1 MPIYCFSTNEGETVE
16 RFFRMGEAPQS
27 IRLDSGQVATRDYR
41 AERIGMP
48 ARKGWP
54 IECFASGVHANQAG
68 ELREFFRRHGESIHV
83 TSDGNPVYTSPAQRK
98 RALKLRGMCDRSS
111 FC

>member
-1 MPIYCFSTNEGETVE
+1 MYCYTADFDTVE

-27 IRLDSGQVATRDYR
+27 IRLEDGRVATRDYR

-54 IECFASGVHANQAG
+54 LECFASGVHESQAG
-68 ELREFFRRHGESIHV
+68 ELRDFFAKHGESITV
-83 TSDGNPVYTSPAQRK
+83 TKDGNPVYTSPAQRK
-98 RALKLRGMCDRSS
+98 RALKLRGLCDRNS

>member
-1 MPIYCFSTNEGETVE
+1 MPQYCYSVDDTTIE
-16 RFFRMGEAPQS
+16 RFFKMGDAPQT
-27 IRLDSGQVATRDYR
+27 IKLEDGRVATRDYR
-41 AERIGMP
+41 AERTGVP

-54 IECFASGVHANQAG
+54 IECFASGVHESQAG
-68 ELREFFRRHGESIHV
+68 ELRDFFIKHGENIHV
-83 TSDGNPVYTSPAQRK
+83 TADGNPVYTNPSQRK